1 MNFNYKFEKKMKKIL
16 YPILLA
22 TIFTSCNS
30 SLDKKQIEEFII
42 THYAEKINGDEA
54 VENFKNDV
62 GDSLKFYNLSNGYVG
77 RPEWVT
83 DKSQIKGDWFYE
95 DSVIA
100 KVNDIDIYGNVAS
113 VFGNVNSYVSG
124 IKNLSGGFHAI
135 VGKEK
140 GRLVFKRVTFQNWNI
155 NRASNSF
162 VWPSTEVTGALSMY
176 NKMRYAM
183 FNFRNNEAKSYS
195 DSLIAMDSSLAV
207 AHVGNMQ
214 YLYLNG
220 ERDKLINLINDIS
233 YKLDNASIAE
243 KYYIKTFI
251 PSNSRQ
257 EILSKYKDALIY
269 ASNDPLLRAWYA
281 YYLTD
286 NDEKIENVKI
296 GLKRLPESS
305 GLNNM
310 MAYML
315 QADDKIDDAVN
326 YLNMYMTVHPKEPN
340 AYDSMGDMM
349 LAKGDTT
356 KAIEMFEK
364 AYELSRSLKSGDEE
378 FFDISKDKANRLK
391 N

>member
-1 MNFNYKFEKKMKKIL
+1 M
-16 YPILLA
+16 
-22 TIFTSCNS
+22 
-30 SLDKKQIEEFII
+30 
-42 THYAEKINGDEA
+42 
-54 VENFKNDV
+54 
-62 GDSLKFYNLSNGYVG
+62 NLSNGYVG
-77 RPEWVT
+77 RPQWVT

-207 AHVGNMQ
+207 AYVGNMQ

-220 ERDKLINLINDIS
+220 ERDKLIKLINDIS

-296 GLKRLPESS
+296 GLKRFPESS

>member
-1 MNFNYKFEKKMKKIL
+1 MKKIL
-16 YPILLA
+16 CAILLA

-100 KVNDIDIYGNVAS
+100 KVNDIDVYGNVAS

-195 DSLIAMDSSLAV
+195 DS
-207 AHVGNMQ
+207 
-214 YLYLNG
+214 
-220 ERDKLINLINDIS
+220 
-233 YKLDNASIAE
+233 
-243 KYYIKTFI
+243 
-251 PSNSRQ
+251 
-257 EILSKYKDALIY
+257 
-269 ASNDPLLRAWYA
+269 
-281 YYLTD
+281 
-286 NDEKIENVKI
+286 
-296 GLKRLPESS
+296 
-305 GLNNM
+305 
-310 MAYML
+310 
-315 QADDKIDDAVN
+315 
-326 YLNMYMTVHPKEPN
+326 
-340 AYDSMGDMM
+340 
-349 LAKGDTT
+349 
-356 KAIEMFEK
+356 
-364 AYELSRSLKSGDEE
+364 
-378 FFDISKDKANRLK
+378 
-391 N
+391 

>member
-1 MNFNYKFEKKMKKIL
+1 M
-16 YPILLA
+16 
-22 TIFTSCNS
+22 
-30 SLDKKQIEEFII
+30 
-42 THYAEKINGDEA
+42 
-54 VENFKNDV
+54 
-62 GDSLKFYNLSNGYVG
+62 
-77 RPEWVT
+77 
-83 DKSQIKGDWFYE
+83 
-95 DSVIA
+95 
-100 KVNDIDIYGNVAS
+100 
-113 VFGNVNSYVSG
+113 
-124 IKNLSGGFHAI
+124 
-135 VGKEK
+135 
-140 GRLVFKRVTFQNWNI
+140 
-155 NRASNSF
+155 
-162 VWPSTEVTGALSMY
+162 
-176 NKMRYAM
+176 
-183 FNFRNNEAKSYS
+183 
-195 DSLIAMDSSLAV
+195 
-207 AHVGNMQ
+207 
-214 YLYLNG
+214 NG
-220 ERDKLINLINDIS
+220 EREKLIKLINDIS

-296 GLKRLPESS
+296 GLKRFPESS